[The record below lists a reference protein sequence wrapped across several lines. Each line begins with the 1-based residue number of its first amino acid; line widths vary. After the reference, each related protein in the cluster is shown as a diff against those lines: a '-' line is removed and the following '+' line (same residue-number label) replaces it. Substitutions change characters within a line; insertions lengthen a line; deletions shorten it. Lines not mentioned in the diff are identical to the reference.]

1 MLAIP
6 QREISDRVSRLIF
19 GRQFLETT
27 VCTLNKKAGYE
38 YPLRTGVEWDR
49 PLPFKIQGSVQYLE
63 GWRLEIYENLSVGE
77 FYDLSM
83 VLDSIGDTIALANM
97 RNERILAV
105 TDFNSTRPTF
115 LNEEFKWNDTY
126 SHVFIESILQNR
138 LGRSWEK
145 KEDGFSIKPTI
156 LSPAGLFFA
165 DDDLGYRHLL
175 LKPLKK

>member
-19 GRQFLETT
+19 GRRFLETT
-27 VCTLNKKAGYE
+27 VCTGNKEAGYR
-38 YPLRTGVEWDR
+38 YPIKHLIEWGFS
-49 PLPFKIQGSVQYLE
+49 LPFSVQGSTQYLE

-77 FYDLSM
+77 LYDLSM
-83 VLDSIGDTIALANM
+83 VLESIGDTIALAN
-97 RNERILAV
+97 RRDERILAV

-115 LNEEFKWNDTY
+115 SDKEFKWNDTY

-138 LGRSWEK
+138 LGEDWEK
-145 KEDGFSIKPTI
+145 EEDGFSIRPTI

-175 LKPLKK
+175 VRPIKE